1 MSKNKE
7 TEKIEYSA
15 TDSIV
20 YDLDNQKV
28 FLYKNAKVNYQNSEV
43 TAGFISIHF
52 NTNIIIAKGVYD
64 SLETYVQKPI
74 LRIGLPE
81 RYIFENG
88 SRDYHLDNN
97 GLSVDDIHSK
107 IKDFIS

>member
-1 MSKNKE
+1 MNLTYSQETINMSKNKE

-64 SLETYVQKPI
+64 SLETYVQKDKFPAKY
-74 LRIGLPE
+74 LKLAYSFVRLMTKW
-81 RYIFENG
+81 N
-88 SRDYHLDNN
+88 L
-97 GLSVDDIHSK
+97 
-107 IKDFIS
+107 